1 MVKAGSFRSRPFP
14 VKGRIQRQQ
23 RKPRLSANSFGV
35 LRDFFGFWPT
45 SVGSFHLRAPFPFE
59 GTIDRVVFDVQ

>member
-1 MVKAGSFRSRPFP
+1 
-14 VKGRIQRQQ
+14 
-23 RKPRLSANSFGV
+23 V